1 MTTPAGL
8 RGYRVMTLPGD
19 GVGPEIVAAAR
30 QVLDAAGRRYG
41 YLLAYEEGVMGGCA
55 IDAYG
60 APMEAGLIERCKACD
75 AVLLGAVG
83 GPKWD
88 TTDPHKPRPEQGL
101 LGMRK
106 GLELFAN
113 LRPVKSFKALAHNS
127 TLKPEVID
135 GVDMLVVRELTGG
148 VYFGKSERTADTAYD
163 TMIYSEAE
171 VDRLVE
177 YAFTVAE
184 GRRRLLH
191 SVDKANV
198 LESSRLWR
206 AVAIRVA
213 ERHPGVELR
222 HMLVDNCA
230 MQFIREPKQFDVIAT
245 ENLFG
250 DVLSDEAAMLT
261 GSIGMLPSR
270 QRRRRRREPLRADP
284 RLGPRHRRQG
294 AGESLRDGSQC
305 RDDAR
310 PQLRRAR
317 RGTRRGEGRRDG
329 PRERRPHGRHRRPGR
344 DQAQHR
350 RDDRRYPGRPGGRLT
365 RRRGGTMP
373 PIPEMDTIWMD
384 GTLVPWADAKVHVLT
399 HALHYGSGVFEG
411 IRAYKTE
418 RGPAVLRLTEHLKR
432 LARSAKLYYM
442 PVPYG
447 IEQLYDA
454 TFEVLESNK
463 LDACYIRPLVF
474 RGYGEMGL
482 FPMNAP
488 VQVIIA
494 AWPWGTYLGEEGILH
509 GVRAKTSSIQSLDHT
524 ALARA
529 AKATG
534 QYLNSILAKIEVLN
548 AGYDEAIMLTEHG
561 HVAEGSGEN
570 IFAVRGGVLMTPPPS
585 DGVLEG
591 ITRDIR
597 HERWREAMGIEVP
610 GAQPCRAATS

>member
-1 MTTPAGL
+1 MTTPANY

-55 IDAYG
+55 IDAFG
-60 APMEAGLIERCKACD
+60 TPMEDGLIERCKACD

-113 LRPVKSFKALAHNS
+113 LRPVKSLPALAHNS

-148 VYFGKSERTADTAYD
+148 VYFGKRERTADTAYD

-184 GRRRLLH
+184 GRRKLVH

-213 ERHPGVELR
+213 ERHPDVELR

-230 MQFIREPKQFDVIAT
+230 MQLIRDPKQFDVIAT

-261 GSIGMLPSR
+261 GSIGMLPSASVGVGGVSLYEPIHGSAPDIAGKGLANPCATILSAAMMLDLSFGE
-270 QRRRRRREPLRADP
+270 REAARAVE
-284 RLGPRHRRQG
+284 RAVETALEQG
-294 AGESLRDGSQC
+294 AR
-305 RDDAR
+305 
-310 PQLRRAR
+310 
-317 RGTRRGEGRRDG
+317 T
-329 PRERRPHGRHRRPGR
+329 
-344 DQAQHR
+344 
-350 RDDRRYPGRPGGRLT
+350 
-365 RRRGGTMP
+365 
-373 PIPEMDTIWMD
+373 
-384 GTLVPWADAKVHVLT
+384 AD
-399 HALHYGSGVFEG
+399 
-411 IRAYKTE
+411 
-418 RGPAVLRLTEHLKR
+418 
-432 LARSAKLYYM
+432 
-442 PVPYG
+442 
-447 IEQLYDA
+447 
-454 TFEVLESNK
+454 
-463 LDACYIRPLVF
+463 
-474 RGYGEMGL
+474 
-482 FPMNAP
+482 
-488 VQVIIA
+488 IA
-494 AWPWGTYLGEEGILH
+494 APGEQTLGSAEMTDAIL
-509 GVRAKTSSIQSLDHT
+509 A
-524 ALARA
+524 ALA
-529 AKATG
+529 TG
-534 QYLNSILAKIEVLN
+534 
-548 AGYDEAIMLTEHG
+548 
-561 HVAEGSGEN
+561 
-570 IFAVRGGVLMTPPPS
+570 
-585 DGVLEG
+585 
-591 ITRDIR
+591 
-597 HERWREAMGIEVP
+597 
-610 GAQPCRAATS
+610 